1 MKILNLILNSR
12 KNYQLRRKILVKGK
26 VKNNG
31 DMYSRLLTNI
41 PQNFKTY
48 ENLLKQFQL
57 PMQKKWGFLCKQP

>member
-1 MKILNLILNSR
+1 
-12 KNYQLRRKILVKGK
+12 
-26 VKNNG
+26 
-31 DMYSRLLTNI
+31 MYSRLLTNI